1 MDVKIKTN
9 DLKFKFRVCGIII
22 NDGKIL
28 LEEYSKDSFCLP
40 GGYVNLGESS
50 EDAIQRELKEELE
63 IDFNI
68 DSFLGVIENFFTNLR
83 LVKTHGIEFYYKVSF
98 KNVDDIKKIDYNRIE
113 NDHGFMVQHHFRW
126 IDLSDLDNINLVP
139 NVIINKILSNEKD
152 FHLIFKDFD

>member
-126 IDLSDLDNINLVP
+126 IDLNGLDNTNLVP
-139 NVIINKILSNEKD
+139 NVIINKILCNEKD

>member
-50 EDAIQRELKEELE
+50 EDAIKRELKEELE

-68 DSFLGVIENFFTNLR
+68 DSFLGVIENFFTNIK

-113 NDHGFMVQHHFRW
+113 NDHGFMVQHHFKW